1 MSELNTTE
9 NSSDEPISGSVVLN
23 EFILRWDYNGNGKIL
38 VTLNNSDDKLI
49 QSLEHVKSKV

>member
-1 MSELNTTE
+1 MSELNTTN
-9 NSSDEPISGSVVLN
+9 NSSDEPISGGVVLN
-23 EFILRWDYNGNGKIL
+23 EFIVRWEYNGNGKIL